1 MCNLF
6 FHINYIIHVV
16 DGQHEQYINVLHQE
30 IIDPTQLHLAPSQ
43 CTIKWNHPNDTAVGT
58 LTVAEIKV
66 YVVHIYN
73 E

>member
-1 MCNLF
+1 MYNLY
-6 FHINYIIHVV
+6 FHIIHIE
-16 DGQHEQYINVLHQE
+16 DEQHGQHINVVHQE

-43 CTIKWNHPNDTAVGT
+43 CTIKWNNPNNTAVGA

-66 YVVHIYN
+66 YVHIYN